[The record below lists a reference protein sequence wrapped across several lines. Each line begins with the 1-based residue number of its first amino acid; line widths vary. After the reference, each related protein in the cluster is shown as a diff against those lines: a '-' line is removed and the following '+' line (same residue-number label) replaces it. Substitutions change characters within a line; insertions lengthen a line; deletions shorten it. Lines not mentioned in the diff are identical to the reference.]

1 MGDMPLQRVSRPL
14 TARRFWRA
22 ALWLLSL
29 GTLLGLLLAS
39 QQLVDDVSDGGAN
52 LFVPILLK
60 ELTGAYAAML
70 MVPVMVWM
78 ARHFPFS
85 GGQALRNLP
94 AHALAIVAIGIAHTL
109 LMIGSRGLLF
119 PVFGLDAP
127 ESGTLV
133 SRFFKT
139 LPVQLIAYTLT
150 IGITGIVDRY
160 RAARDRQVEAEKLRS
175 RLSEA
180 QLEALRSQLEPQF
193 LLSTLRSISELVYSE
208 PRAADE
214 MIIRLSALLRH
225 AFERR
230 GDNET
235 TLAEEL
241 KMLELYLELMRQRFA
256 ERLFIRIDVPAEL
269 RRLKVPRLLLQ
280 PLVESAIRN
289 GADPSCSLV
298 SGQVVVRA
306 ERDRLNIRVLDG
318 GPCASEGL
326 ATRGASIAN
335 LAERIQA
342 LYGPDYGISLVDA
355 PEGGSELRI
364 SLPIRGE
371 IGSVASEATRGGLLG
386 V

>member
-1 MGDMPLQRVSRPL
+1 MRETPLLSVQRPL

-22 ALWLLSL
+22 FLWLASL
-29 GTLLGLLLAS
+29 GTALGLLLSS
-39 QQLVDDVSDGGAN
+39 QQLVDDVSDGGSN

-78 ARHFPFS
+78 ARHFPL
-85 GGQALRNLP
+85 GGRAALLHAP
-94 AHALAIVAIGIAHTL
+94 AHLVAIIAIGFAHTL
-109 LMIGSRGLLF
+109 LMTGSRALLF
-119 PVFGLDAP
+119 PALGFDAP
-127 ESGTLV
+127 DSGGLV
-133 SRFFKT
+133 ARFLKT

-160 RAARDRQVEAEKLRS
+160 RAARDRQIEAEKLRA

-208 PRAADE
+208 PKAADE
-214 MIIRLSALLRH
+214 MIVRLSALLRH

-230 GDNET
+230 GDHET

-241 KMLELYLELMRQRFA
+241 RMLELYLELMRHRFA
-256 ERLFIRIDVPAEL
+256 ERLFIRVDVPPNL

-289 GADPSCSLV
+289 GTDPSCSLV

-306 ERDRLNIRVLDG
+306 EGERLNIRVIDG
-318 GPCASEGL
+318 GPCAPDGL
-326 ATRGASIAN
+326 SARGASIAN
-335 LAERIQA
+335 LAERIRA
-342 LYGPDYGISLVDA
+342 LYGPGYEISLGDA
-355 PEGGSELRI
+355 AEGGSELRI

-371 IGSVASEATRGGLLG
+371 IGSLENEATRGGLLG
-386 V
+386 A